1 MKFIFFA
8 PVISLNLA
16 LSSLTNDTKISILRV
31 TLLKINLVSQLCI
44 YLDIVPEQPSKSKK
58 SSLSRNFN
66 ILGKTNQSVR
76 TVSYS
81 YQHICSFFAF
91 VFVVCL
97 SVPFQSLRDEGYP
110 FSSTFIILH
119 ILYIYYLLHI
129 LQMAGE
135 KLLPRVKLLT
145 EWRLTIELQPN
156 LSQLQ
161 STTLQGCISC
171 GILLSGT

>member
-58 SSLSRNFN
+58 SSISENFN
-66 ILGKTNQSVR
+66 ILGKSNQSV
-76 TVSYS
+76 
-81 YQHICSFFAF
+81 F

-97 SVPFQSLRDEGYP
+97 SVSFQSLRDEGYP
-110 FSSTFIILH
+110 FSRTFIILH
-119 ILYIYYLLHI
+119 ILYIHYLLHI

-135 KLLPRVKLLT
+135 KLLSRVKLLT

-156 LSQLQ
+156 LPQLQ
-161 STTLQGCISC
+161 STTLHLEQMF
-171 GILLSGT
+171 